1 MTHLTREELQ
11 RWRDAPT
18 PEMRE
23 RVVAHFAECD
33 ACCGAY
39 AELMRTR
46 ADDAEPTLDAAR
58 FRERGYRVR
67 TAGRTSRFS
76 SAWFKPVA
84 VLAASLVVV
93 VAAWRLRSVP
103 DDASPGDASPGG
115 GLTRGTARQIELL
128 NPANDAAVDAS
139 VSFEWRAEADSACRL
154 RVYDPNRPEA
164 PLVERTAASGDRLS
178 SAEVGRFASGITYR
192 WFVECRSP
200 RGDTAT
206 SQSGRF
212 GWR

>member
-18 PEMRE
+18 LEMRE

-46 ADDAEPTLDAAR
+46 ADDAEPTLDAAS
-58 FRERGYRVR
+58 FRERGYRVVR
-67 TAGRTSRFS
+67 TADRTSRFS
-76 SAWFKPVA
+76 NAWFKPVA

-93 VAAWRLRSVP
+93 VAAWRFRSAP
-103 DDASPGDASPGG
+103 DDASPGGG
-115 GLTRGTARQIELL
+115 VTRGTARQIELL

-139 VSFEWRAEADSACRL
+139 VSFQWRVEADSACRL

-212 GWR
+212 RWR